1 MKHHSSLTTASTI
14 PHYRNAQSR
23 DYSPLARWIL
33 REIKL
38 LGRAYREGVG
48 KTLNPLIESCFPTL
62 SRMFEGPGRFAGWFL
77 ITMTLYLFLH
87 SAEPAYALFLSA
99 AQDYVNTLEFFDGS
113 EELVNIFFGIL
124 RAIVVIVL
132 GYFVVRIALA
142 VNRDED
148 WQTFVRYPVFIVG
161 SIAIADFLTEFI
173 VT

>member
-1 MKHHSSLTTASTI
+1 M
-14 PHYRNAQSR
+14 PQCR
-23 DYSPLARWIL
+23 DLHTREYSPLARWIL

-38 LGRAYREGVG
+38 LGRAYREGAG
-48 KTLNPLIESCFPTL
+48 KTLNPLIENCFPTL
-62 SRMFEGPGRFAGWFL
+62 SRMFDGPGRFAGWFL
-77 ITMTLYLFLH
+77 VTMTLYFFLH

-99 AQDYVNTLEFFDGS
+99 AQDYVNGLEFFAGS
-113 EELVNIFFGIL
+113 DQLVNIFFGIL
-124 RAIVVIVL
+124 RAIVVIVI

-142 VNRDED
+142 VTRDED